1 MKPQYKIP
9 SMQEINEIPWNG
21 FCVASTF
28 SGGGGSSLG
37 YRMAGYKVLYA
48 NEFID
53 SARET
58 YRANC
63 REHTYLDGRDIR
75 EVTGLD
81 ILAKIGK
88 GVGDLDV
95 LDGSPPCCCFSTAG
109 SREGGWGKVK
119 KYSDKAQRSDDLFF
133 EYARLVKE
141 IQPKVFIAENVSGL
155 IKGAAKGYFI
165 DILKTLKGCGYSV
178 ECRVLDAAWL
188 GVPQS
193 RKRTIFVGV
202 RNDIGVHPCHP
213 KPLQYSYSIRDALG
227 ETLQIEPVE
236 QNSSMSCYA
245 VGEEWERIKI
255 GSKSSKYFSL
265 VRPNPDIPSPTITQ
279 EGGHPN
285 AASVCHPIYK
295 RKFSLAEV
303 RALCSFP
310 ADFILHGNYSQAYE
324 RMGRAVPPIMMCE
337 ISKCVLENILKRIGK

>member
-1 MKPQYKIP
+1 
-9 SMQEINEIPWNG
+9 MQEINEIPWNG

-155 IKGAAKGYFI
+155 VKGTAKGYFI
-165 DILKTLKGCGYSV
+165 DIIKTLKACGYNV
-178 ECRVLDAAWL
+178 ECKVLDAQWL
-188 GVPQS
+188 GVPQA

-202 RNDIGVHPCHP
+202 RNDIGIHPCHP
-213 KPLQYSYSIRDALG
+213 KPFAHYYSIEDALG
-227 ETLQIEPVE
+227 SSLEIKPIED
-236 QNSSMSCYA
+236 QA
-245 VGEEWERIKI
+245 DIGRFAIGKEWDKVKI
-255 GSKSSKYFSL
+255 GDASEKYFSL
-265 VRPNPDIPSPTITQ
+265 VKPNPKLPCPTITQ
-279 EGGHPN
+279 TGGN
-285 AASVCHPIYK
+285 TCAASVCHPKQK

-303 RALCSFP
+303 RAICSFP
-310 ADFILHGNYSQAYE
+310 NDFILKGNFFQAYE
-324 RMGRAVPPIMMCE
+324 RMGRAVPPIMMRE